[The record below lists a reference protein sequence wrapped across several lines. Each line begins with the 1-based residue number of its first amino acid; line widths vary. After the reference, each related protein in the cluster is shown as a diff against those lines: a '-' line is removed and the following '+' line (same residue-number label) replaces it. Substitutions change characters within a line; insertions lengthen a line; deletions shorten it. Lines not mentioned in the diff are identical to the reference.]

1 MNIILKVLVL
11 HSMVFV
17 YSLWWEDC
25 LSLARV
31 LLAAVSISYAE
42 DGDMST
48 SRVIM
53 VRWKLINFVT
63 YLNVLLE

>member
-1 MNIILKVLVL
+1 MNIILKVRVL

-17 YSLWWEDC
+17 YSLWREDC

-31 LLAAVSISYAE
+31 LLAAVSISLAE

-48 SRVIM
+48 SRVKM

>member
-1 MNIILKVLVL
+1 MNIILIVRVL

-17 YSLWWEDC
+17 YSLWREDC

-31 LLAAVSISYAE
+31 LLAAVSISLAE

-48 SRVIM
+48 SGVIM

>member
-1 MNIILKVLVL
+1 MNIILILRVL
-11 HSMVFV
+11 HSKVFV
-17 YSLWWEDC
+17 YSLWREDC
-25 LSLARV
+25 FSLARV
-31 LLAAVSISYAE
+31 LLAAVSISLAE

>member
-1 MNIILKVLVL
+1 MNILIVRVL
-11 HSMVFV
+11 HSMAFV
-17 YSLWWEDC
+17 YSLWREDC

-31 LLAAVSISYAE
+31 LLAAVSISLAE